1 MAKTFSPAPGAEQTQ
16 GKETLTLPYELMYIV
31 RPTVD
36 EQALAAV
43 NEKIEK
49 FITNGGGQLLKREDW
64 GKRRLA
70 YPIVKFTEGFYSVLQ
85 FELPSQA
92 VRELDRSLKLTEEVL
107 RFLITRVEA
116 RKEATNGRV

>member
-70 YPIVKFTEGFYSVLQ
+70 YPIAKFTEGFYSVLQ
-85 FELPSQA
+85 LDLPSRA
-92 VRELDRSLKLTEEVL
+92 VRDLDRSLKLTEEIL
-107 RFLITRVEA
+107 RFLITRVESA
-116 RKEATNGRV
+116 

>member
-1 MAKTFSPAPGAEQTQ
+1 
-16 GKETLTLPYELMYIV
+16 MYVV

-43 NEKIEK
+43 NDKIDK
-49 FITNGGGQLLKREDW
+49 FIASGNGQVIKREDW

-70 YPIVKFTEGFYSVLQ
+70 SPIGKVTEGFYSVLQ
-85 FELPSQA
+85 FDLPSQA

-107 RFLITRVEA
+107 RFLITRTESA
-116 RKEATNGRV
+116 

>member
-1 MAKTFSPAPGAEQTQ
+1 MS
-16 GKETLTLPYELMYIV
+16 YELMCVV

-43 NEKIEK
+43 HEKIAK
-49 FITNGGGQLLKREDW
+49 FITNGGGEILKREDW

-70 YPIVKFTEGFYSVLQ
+70 YPINKLTEGLYSVLQ
-85 FELPSQA
+85 FKLAAPA
-92 VRELDRSLKLTEEVL
+92 LRDLDRTLKLTEPVL

-116 RKEATNGRV
+116 